1 MKNFLVIGMGRFGQH
16 LSRKLTELG
25 NDVMIVDQNEEIINR
40 MSGEVS
46 LAKIADCKNEE
57 VLKSLSVNSFDMC
70 FVCIGS
76 DFQSSLEVTSL
87 LKDLGAK
94 TVISKA
100 STKIQEKFLLRNG
113 ADAVVYPEKDLAYKL
128 AVQYSGRNLYD
139 YYKLSEHIAVYETAV
154 PKAWVG
160 KTIPELDIRRVHGV
174 NILAVRADGDLQ
186 LVTMTHRF
194 ADTDHVLVL
203 GDDDSIRT
211 LTKKTERS

>member
-25 NDVMIVDQNEEIINR
+25 NDVMIVDQNEEIIQR
-40 MSGEVS
+40 MSGEVA

-57 VLKSLSVNSFDMC
+57 VLKTLSVNSFDMC

-94 TVISKA
+94 MVISKA

-128 AVQYSGRNLYD
+128 AVQYSGRNVYD
-139 YYKLSEHIAVYETAV
+139 YYKLSEHIAVYEIAV

-160 KTIPELDIRRVHGV
+160 KTIPELDVRRVHGLNV
-174 NILAVRADGDLQ
+174 LAVRIENDLRLAD
-186 LVTMTHRF
+186 MTRPF
-194 ADTDHVLVL
+194 ADTDHILVL
-203 GDDDSIRT
+203 GDDENVRA
-211 LTKKTERS
+211 LTKKT

>member
-25 NDVMIVDQNEEIINR
+25 NDVMIVDENEELVNR
-40 MSGEVS
+40 LAGEVA
-46 LAKIADCKNEE
+46 LAKVADCKNEE
-57 VLKSLSVNSFDMC
+57 VLKSLSVSSFDMC

-76 DFQSSLEVTSL
+76 DFQSSLEITSL

-94 TVISKA
+94 TVVSKA

-128 AVQYSGRNLYD
+128 AVQYSGRNVYD
-139 YYKLSEHIAVYETAV
+139 YYKLSDEIAVYETAV

-160 KTIPELDIRRVHGV
+160 KTIPEIDVRRVHGL
-174 NILAVRADGDLQ
+174 NILAVRVGTDLQ
-186 LVTMTHRF
+186 LADMTHRF
-194 ADTDHVLVL
+194 AETDHVLVL
-203 GDDDSIRT
+203 GNDDDIRA
-211 LTKKTERS
+211 LTKRT

>member
-16 LSRKLTELG
+16 LSQKLTELG
-25 NDVMIVDQNEEIINR
+25 NDVMIVDENEEIINR
-40 MSGEVS
+40 LAPSVA
-46 LAKIADCKNEE
+46 LAKVADCKNED

-76 DFQSSLEVTSL
+76 DFQSSLEITSL

-128 AVQYSGRNLYD
+128 AVQYSGRNVYD
-139 YYKLSEHIAVYETAV
+139 YYKLSDTIAVYETAV
-154 PKAWVG
+154 PKAWIG
-160 KTIPELDIRRVHGV
+160 KTLPEIDVRRVHGINV
-174 NILAVRADGDLQ
+174 LAVRVGNDLRIAD
-186 LVTMTHRF
+186 TTHRF
-194 ADTDHVLVL
+194 ADEDHVLVL
-203 GDDDSIRT
+203 GADAQIRA
-211 LTKKTERS
+211 LTKRT

>member
-25 NDVMIVDQNEEIINR
+25 NDVMIVDENEEIINS
-40 MSGEVS
+40 MASEVA

-57 VLKSLSVNSFDMC
+57 VLKSLSVEEFDMC

-128 AVQYSGRNLYD
+128 AVQYSGRNVYD
-139 YYKLSEHIAVYETAV
+139 YYKLSDQIAVYETAV
-154 PKAWVG
+154 PKTWIG
-160 KTIPELDIRRVHGV
+160 KTLPEIDVRRVHGINV
-174 NILAVRADGDLQ
+174 LAVRVGSDLRLADLQ
-186 LVTMTHRF
+186 HRF
-194 ADTDHVLVL
+194 AETDHVLVL
-203 GDDDSIRT
+203 GTDEQIRT
-211 LTKKTERS
+211 LTKKT

>member
-25 NDVMIVDQNEEIINR
+25 NDVMIVDQNEELINQ
-40 MSGEVS
+40 MSGEVA

-76 DFQSSLEVTSL
+76 DFQSSLEITSL

-100 STKIQEKFLLRNG
+100 GTKIQEKFLLRNG

-128 AVQYSGRNLYD
+128 AVQYSARNVYD
-139 YYKLSEHIAVYETAV
+139 YYKLSDQIAVYETAV
-154 PKAWVG
+154 PKAWIG
-160 KTIPELDIRRVHGV
+160 KTLPELDVRRVHGLNV
-174 NILAVRADGDLQ
+174 LAVRDGHDLQ
-186 LVTMTHRF
+186 LADMTRPF
-194 ADTDHVLVL
+194 TETDHVLVL
-203 GDDDSIRT
+203 GDNDNIRA
-211 LTKKTERS
+211 LTKKT

>member
-25 NDVMIVDQNEEIINR
+25 NDVMIVDQNEEIISR
-40 MSGEVS
+40 MSGEVA

-76 DFQSSLEVTSL
+76 DFQSSLEITSL

-128 AVQYSGRNLYD
+128 AVQYSGRNVFD

-154 PKAWVG
+154 PKTWVG
-160 KTIPELDIRRVHGV
+160 KTIPELDVRRVHGV
-174 NILAVRADGDLQ
+174 NILAVRSGSDLQ
-186 LVTMTHRF
+186 LADMTRRF
-194 ADTDHVLVL
+194 EDTDHVLVL
-203 GDDDSIRT
+203 GDEKDIRT
-211 LTKKTERS
+211 LTKKT

>member
-25 NDVMIVDQNEEIINR
+25 NDVMIVDQDEEIINR
-40 MSGEVS
+40 MSGEVA

-76 DFQSSLEVTSL
+76 DFQSSLEITSL

-100 STKIQEKFLLRNG
+100 GTKIQEKFLLRNG
-113 ADAVVYPEKDLAYKL
+113 ADAVVYPEKDLAHKL
-128 AVQYSGRNLYD
+128 AVQYSGRNVFD
-139 YYKLSEHIAVYETAV
+139 YYKLSEDIAVYETAV
-154 PKAWVG
+154 PKAWHG
-160 KTIPELDIRRVHGV
+160 KTLPEIDARRVHGINV
-174 NILAVRADGDLQ
+174 LAVRAEGELRLADPS
-186 LVTMTHRF
+186 HRF
-194 ADTDHVLVL
+194 TETDHVLVL
-203 GDDDSIRT
+203 GADDSIRA
-211 LTKKTERS
+211 LTKKT

>member
-1 MKNFLVIGMGRFGQH
+1 MKNFLVIGLGRFGQH

-25 NDVMIVDQNEEIINR
+25 NDVMVVDEDEDIINALAP
-40 MSGEVS
+40 EVAA
-46 LAKIADCKNEE
+46 AKVADCKKEE

-128 AVQYSGRNLYD
+128 AVQYSGRNVYD
-139 YYKLSEHIAVYETAV
+139 YYKFSEKIAVYETAV
-154 PKAWVG
+154 PKTWMG
-160 KTIPELDIRRVHGV
+160 KTLPEIDARRVHGV
-174 NILAVRADGDLQ
+174 NVLAVRVGPELKIADLE
-186 LVTMTHRF
+186 HRF
-194 ADTDHVLVL
+194 EQGDHVLVL
-203 GDDDSIRT
+203 GADDDIRA
-211 LTKKTERS
+211 LTKRT

>member
-25 NDVMIVDQNEEIINR
+25 NDVMIVDQNEELINQ
-40 MSGEVS
+40 MSGEVA

-76 DFQSSLEVTSL
+76 DFQSSLEITSL

-128 AVQYSGRNLYD
+128 AVQYSARNVYD

-154 PKAWVG
+154 PKAWIG
-160 KTIPELDIRRVHGV
+160 KTLPELDVRRIHGLNV
-174 NILAVRADGDLQ
+174 LAVRDGHDLQ
-186 LVTMTHRF
+186 LADMTRPF
-194 ADTDHVLVL
+194 TETDHVLVL
-203 GDDDSIRT
+203 GDNDDIRA
-211 LTKKTERS
+211 LTKKT